1 MGYQTVMAVPRIA
14 DYTEAY
20 RKWNSTKPMRGRSDD
35 KRPLGERRYVDTY
48 SIRKNIWTEAIE
60 LVLYQ
65 TPVIKFTADDEV
77 VLNYGRWP
85 SASTCQFIS
94 RVLAGVGASRV
105 RGEVVL
111 GFTTADGRVI
121 QKLGEN
127 EELVLVRSGEGRY
140 GRWQP
145 KEIKTLFD
153 YRINRREANNVRKDV
168 KQFRDYLQGMVKLME
183 DETMMYGQ
191 TYKRVTRTYAEL
203 GEVFGYRREL
213 KESMVRV
220 DINEWTR
227 LAEKPQNYN
236 THLADNEANKTN
248 WALYNMMSDK
258 FYELVKNDQDENT
271 RHQNYWIAFNILFA
285 YQNYVYWIDENTAH
299 EKKLHLASE
308 YLEKYLEEILF
319 ARFSDRVFKLVELE
333 KGKVPT
339 GRYDK
344 YVRSEA

>member
-14 DYTEAY
+14 DYKEAY
-20 RKWNSTKPMRGRSDD
+20 KRWNDTKPVRGRSDD
-35 KRPLGERRYVDTY
+35 IRPLGERRYVDTY

-85 SASTCQFIS
+85 SASTCQFIT

-105 RGEVVL
+105 RGDVVL
-111 GFTTADGRVI
+111 GFSTADGRVI
-121 QKLGEN
+121 QTLGEN
-127 EELVLVRSGEGRY
+127 EELVLVRVD

-145 KEIKTLFD
+145 KQIKTLYD
-153 YRINRREANNVRKDV
+153 YRINRKEANNVRKDV
-168 KQFRDYLQGMVKLME
+168 SEFRKYLNGMVKLME
-183 DETMMYGQ
+183 DDSVLYGQ
-191 TYKRVTRTYAEL
+191 SFKRITRTYAEL
-203 GEVFGYRREL
+203 GEVFGFKRERL
-213 KESMVRV
+213 LQEDKVRIAV
-220 DINEWTR
+220 NEWQR
-227 LAEKPQNYN
+227 LNEKPHGRYADPEMNKKEWEAYN
-236 THLADNEANKTN
+236 AA
-248 WALYNMMSDK
+248 SDK
-258 FYELVKNDQDENT
+258 FYELVKNDQDDNT

-285 YQNYVYWIDENTAH
+285 YQNHLYWVDESIAH
-299 EKKLHLASE
+299 EKQLYLASE

-319 ARFSDRVFKLVELE
+319 NRFSDRVFKMVELE

-344 YVRSEA
+344 YVRSE

>member
-14 DYTEAY
+14 DYKEAY
-20 RKWNSTKPMRGRSDD
+20 KRWNDTKPVRGRSDD

-94 RVLAGVGASRV
+94 RVLAGVGANRV
-105 RGEVVL
+105 RGDVVL
-111 GFTTADGRVI
+111 GFSTADGVVI

-127 EELVLVRSGEGRY
+127 EELILVRKD

-153 YRINRREANNVRKDV
+153 YRINRKEANNVRKDV
-168 KQFRDYLQGMVKLME
+168 KQFRDYLHGMVKLME
-183 DETMMYGQ
+183 EEVPLYGQ
-191 TYKRVTRTYAEL
+191 TFKRITRSYAEL

-213 KESMVRV
+213 KESKVRIDV
-220 DINEWTR
+220 NDWGR
-227 LAEKPQNYN
+227 LAEKPNPN
-236 THLADNEANKTN
+236 
-248 WALYNMMSDK
+248 
-258 FYELVKNDQDENT
+258 
-271 RHQNYWIAFNILFA
+271 
-285 YQNYVYWIDENTAH
+285 
-299 EKKLHLASE
+299 
-308 YLEKYLEEILF
+308 
-319 ARFSDRVFKLVELE
+319 
-333 KGKVPT
+333 
-339 GRYDK
+339 
-344 YVRSEA
+344 

>member
-14 DYTEAY
+14 NYIEAY
-20 RKWNSTKPMRGRSDD
+20 AKWNNTQPVRGRSDD
-35 KRPLGERRYVDTY
+35 IRPLGERRYVDTY

-85 SASTCQFIS
+85 SASTCQFIT
-94 RVLAGVGASRV
+94 RVLSGVGASRV
-105 RGEVVL
+105 RGDVVL
-111 GFTTADGRVI
+111 GFSTADGRVI

-127 EELVLVRSGEGRY
+127 EELVLVRGGD

-145 KEIKTLFD
+145 KQIKTMFD
-153 YRINRREANNVRKDV
+153 YRINRKEANNVRRDV
-168 KQFRDYLQGMVKLME
+168 SEFRKYLNGMVKLME
-183 DETMMYGQ
+183 DESVLYGQ

-203 GEVFGYRREL
+203 GEVFGL
-213 KESMVRV
+213 KRGGPMQDNKVTV
-220 DINEWTR
+220 DRNDWAR
-227 LAEKPQNYN
+227 LAEKPNPNY
-236 THLADNEANKTN
+236 THAEQLKKDWDK
-248 WALYNMMSDK
+248 YNAASDK
-258 FYELVKNDQDENT
+258 FYELVKNDQDDNT

-285 YQNYVYWIDENTAH
+285 YRNYVYWVDESIMH
-299 EKKLHLASE
+299 EKKLYLASE

-319 ARFSDRVFKLVELE
+319 NRFSDRVFKLVELE

-344 YVRSEA
+344 YVRSEI

>member
-1 MGYQTVMAVPRIA
+1 MAVPRIA
-14 DYTEAY
+14 NYIEAY
-20 RKWNSTKPMRGRSDD
+20 AKWNNTKPMRGRSDD

-48 SIRKNIWTEAIE
+48 SIRKNVWTEAIE

-65 TPVIKFTADDEV
+65 TPVIKFKSDDEV
-77 VLNYGRWP
+77 VINYGRWP
-85 SASTCQFIS
+85 SASTCQFIT
-94 RVLAGVGASRV
+94 RVLSGVGASRV
-105 RGEVVL
+105 RGDVVL
-111 GFTTADGRVI
+111 GFSTPEGRVI

-127 EELVLVRSGEGRY
+127 EELVLVRGGD

-145 KEIKTLFD
+145 KQIKTLFD
-153 YRINRREANNVRKDV
+153 YRINRKEANNVRKDV

-183 DETMMYGQ
+183 DESVLYGQ
-191 TYKRVTRTYAEL
+191 TYKRITRSYAEL
-203 GEVFGYRREL
+203 GEVFGFKRGG
-213 KESMVRV
+213 SMQDDKVMV
-220 DINEWTR
+220 DRNDWAR
-227 LAEKPQNYN
+227 LAEKPNNLYAN
-236 THLADNEANKTN
+236 PEMNKNE

-258 FYELVKNDQDENT
+258 FYELVKNDQDDNT
-271 RHQNYWIAFNILFA
+271 RHQNYWIAFNILFT
-285 YQNYVYWIDENTAH
+285 YRNYMYWIDESMLH
-299 EKKLHLASE
+299 EKQLYLASE

>member
-14 DYTEAY
+14 DYKEAY
-20 RKWNSTKPMRGRSDD
+20 KRWNDTKPMRGRSDD
-35 KRPLGERRYVDTY
+35 IRPLGERRYVDTY
-48 SIRKNIWTEAIE
+48 SIRKNVWTEAIE

-65 TPVIKFTADDEV
+65 TPVVKFKSDDEV
-77 VLNYGRWP
+77 VINYGRWP
-85 SASTCQFIS
+85 SASTCQFIT

-111 GFTTADGRVI
+111 GFNTPEGRVI

-153 YRINRREANNVRKDV
+153 YRINRKEANNVRKDV

-183 DETMMYGQ
+183 EEVPLYGQ
-191 TYKRVTRTYAEL
+191 TFKRITRTYAEL

-213 KESMVRV
+213 KESKVRIDV
-220 DINEWTR
+220 NDWGR
-227 LAEKPQNYN
+227 LGEKPNPNY
-236 THLADNEANKTN
+236 THAEQRKNE
-248 WALYNMMSDK
+248 WALYHMMSDK
-258 FYELVKNDQDENT
+258 FYELVKNDQDDNT

-285 YQNYVYWIDENTAH
+285 YQNHIYWIDEDNAH

-344 YVRSEA
+344 YVRSEV

>member
-14 DYTEAY
+14 NYIEAY
-20 RKWNSTKPMRGRSDD
+20 AKWNNTKPMRGRSDD
-35 KRPLGERRYVDTY
+35 IRPLGERRYVDTY
-48 SIRKNIWTEAIE
+48 SIRKNVWTEAIE

-65 TPVIKFTADDEV
+65 TAVIKFKADDEV

-85 SASTCQFIS
+85 SASTCQFIT

-105 RGEVVL
+105 RGDVVL
-111 GFTTADGRVI
+111 GFSTADGRVI

-127 EELVLVRSGEGRY
+127 EELVLVRVD

-145 KEIKTLFD
+145 KQIKTLFD

-183 DETMMYGQ
+183 DESVLYGQ
-191 TYKRVTRTYAEL
+191 SFKRITRSYAEL
-203 GEVFGYRREL
+203 GEVFGL
-213 KESMVRV
+213 KRGATLARKVTV
-220 DINEWTR
+220 DRNDWAR
-227 LAEKPQNYN
+227 LAEKPNNLYVDPEMNKKDWTLYN
-236 THLADNEANKTN
+236 T
-248 WALYNMMSDK
+248 MSDK
-258 FYELVKNDQDENT
+258 FYELVKNEQDDNT
-271 RHQNYWIAFNILFA
+271 RHQNYWIAFNILFT
-285 YQNYVYWIDENTAH
+285 YRNYVYWVDESIMH

-308 YLEKYLEEILF
+308 YLEKYLEDILF
-319 ARFSDRVFKLVELE
+319 NRFSDKVFKLVELE

>member
-1 MGYQTVMAVPRIA
+1 MGYATVMAVPRIA
-14 DYTEAY
+14 NYIEAY
-20 RKWNSTKPMRGRSDD
+20 ARWNNTKPMRGRSDD
-35 KRPLGERRYVDTY
+35 IRPLGERRYVDTY

-85 SASTCQFIS
+85 SASTCQFIT

-111 GFTTADGRVI
+111 GFNTADGRVI

-127 EELVLVRSGEGRY
+127 EELVLVRVDS
-140 GRWQP
+140 RWQP
-145 KEIKTLFD
+145 KEIKTMFD
-153 YRINRREANNVRKDV
+153 YRINRKEANNVRRDV
-168 KQFRDYLQGMVKLME
+168 SEFRKYLNGMVKLME
-183 DETMMYGQ
+183 DESVMYGQ
-191 TYKRVTRTYAEL
+191 TYKRITRSYAEL
-203 GEVFGYRREL
+203 GEVFGYRYEGL
-213 KESMVRV
+213 HKVTV
-220 DINEWTR
+220 DINEWRR
-227 LAEKPQNYN
+227 LQEKPHPHFTPEQAASHWEAY
-236 THLADNEANKTN
+236 NEA
-248 WALYNMMSDK
+248 SDK

-285 YQNYVYWIDENTAH
+285 YQNYVYWIDESAVH
-299 EKKLHLASE
+299 EKKLHLSSE

-319 ARFSDRVFKLVELE
+319 ARFSDRVFKMVELE

-339 GRYDK
+339 GRYEK
-344 YVRSEA
+344 FVRSEV

>member
-14 DYTEAY
+14 NYTEAY
-20 RKWNSTKPMRGRSDD
+20 AKWNNTKPVRGRSDD
-35 KRPLGERRYVDTY
+35 IRPLGERRYVDTY

-94 RVLAGVGASRV
+94 RVLAGVGAGRV

-121 QKLGEN
+121 QTLGEN
-127 EELVLVRSGEGRY
+127 EELVLVRGGD

-145 KEIKTLFD
+145 KQIKTLFD
-153 YRINRREANNVRKDV
+153 YRINRKEANNVRRDV

-183 DETMMYGQ
+183 DESVMYGQ
-191 TYKRVTRTYAEL
+191 TYKRISRSYAEL
-203 GEVFGYRREL
+203 AEVFGYRRERL
-213 KESMVRV
+213 QGDKVTLDV
-220 DINEWTR
+220 AEWRR
-227 LAEKPQNYN
+227 LVEKPQPRYGNDAAEQEKRDWEAY
-236 THLADNEANKTN
+236 NEA
-248 WALYNMMSDK
+248 SDK
-258 FYELVKNDQDENT
+258 FYELVKNDQDDNT

-285 YQNYVYWIDENTAH
+285 YQNHIYWIDESIAH

-344 YVRSEA
+344 FVRSEA

>member
-14 DYTEAY
+14 DYKEAY
-20 RKWNSTKPMRGRSDD
+20 KRWNDTKPMRGRSDD
-35 KRPLGERRYVDTY
+35 IRPLGERRYVDTY
-48 SIRKNIWTEAIE
+48 SIRKNVWTEAIE

-77 VLNYGRWP
+77 VINYGRWP
-85 SASTCQFIS
+85 SASTCQFITRILS
-94 RVLAGVGASRV
+94 GVGANRV

-111 GFTTADGRVI
+111 GFSTANGVVI

-127 EELVLVRSGEGRY
+127 EELVLVRSGD

-145 KEIKTLFD
+145 KEIKTLYD
-153 YRINRREANNVRKDV
+153 YRVNRKEANNVRRDV
-168 KQFRDYLQGMVKLME
+168 SEFRKYLNGMVKLMG
-183 DETMMYGQ
+183 DESVMYGQ
-191 TYKRVTRTYAEL
+191 TYKRISRSYAEL
-203 GEVFGYRREL
+203 GEVFELRRALNEGKVTVEL
-213 KESMVRV
+213 A
-220 DINEWTR
+220 EWRR
-227 LAEKPQNYN
+227 LAEKPNPNY
-236 THLADNEANKTN
+236 THAEQRKNE
-248 WALYNMMSDK
+248 WALYNTMSDK
-258 FYELVKNDQDENT
+258 FYELVKNEQDENT

-285 YQNYVYWIDENTAH
+285 YQNHIYWIDESIAH
-299 EKKLHLASE
+299 EKQLYLASE
-308 YLEKYLEEILF
+308 YLEKHLEEILF

>member
-14 DYTEAY
+14 DYKEAY
-20 RKWNSTKPMRGRSDD
+20 AKWNNTKPVRGRSDD
-35 KRPLGERRYVDTY
+35 KRPLGERRDVDTY
-48 SIRKNIWTEAIE
+48 SIRKNVWTEAIE

-85 SASTCQFIS
+85 SASTCQFIT
-94 RVLAGVGASRV
+94 RVLAGVGAIRV
-105 RGEVVL
+105 RGDVVL
-111 GFTTADGRVI
+111 HFGDVV

-127 EELVLVRSGEGRY
+127 EELVLVRSGD

-145 KEIKTLFD
+145 KQIKTLFD
-153 YRINRREANNVRKDV
+153 YRINRKEANNVRKDV

-183 DETMMYGQ
+183 DDTVMYGQ
-191 TYKRVTRTYAEL
+191 TYKRISRSYAEL
-203 GEVFGYRREL
+203 GEVFELRRAL
-213 KESMVRV
+213 NESMVTV
-220 DINEWTR
+220 ELAEWRR
-227 LAEKPQNYN
+227 LAEKPQPRYGNDAAEQEKRDWEAYN
-236 THLADNEANKTN
+236 T
-248 WALYNMMSDK
+248 MSDK

-271 RHQNYWIAFNILFA
+271 RHQNYWIAFNILFT
-285 YQNYVYWIDENTAH
+285 YRNYMYWIDESMLH
-299 EKKLHLASE
+299 EKKLYLASE

-319 ARFSDRVFKLVELE
+319 NRFSDKVFKLVELE

-344 YVRSEA
+344 YVRSEV

>member
-14 DYTEAY
+14 NYIEAY
-20 RKWNSTKPMRGRSDD
+20 AKWNNTKPMRGRSDD

-65 TPVIKFTADDEV
+65 TPVIKFKSDDEV

-85 SASTCQFIS
+85 SASTCQFIT

-105 RGEVVL
+105 RGDVVL
-111 GFTTADGRVI
+111 GFSTADGRVI
-121 QKLGEN
+121 QKLGQD
-127 EELVLVRSGEGRY
+127 EELVLVRVD

-145 KEIKTLFD
+145 KQIKTLFD
-153 YRINRREANNVRKDV
+153 YRINRKEANNVRKDV

-183 DETMMYGQ
+183 DESVMYGQ

-203 GEVFGYRREL
+203 GEVFGFNQGGQL
-213 KESMVRV
+213 QNNQVIV
-220 DINEWTR
+220 DRGDWGR
-227 LAEKPQNYN
+227 LAEKPQPRYGNDAAEMEKKDWDKYN
-236 THLADNEANKTN
+236 T
-248 WALYNMMSDK
+248 MSDK

-285 YQNYVYWIDENTAH
+285 YQNYFYWVPKEFIH
-299 EKKLHLASE
+299 EKKIQLASE
-308 YLEKYLEEILF
+308 FLEKYLEEILF

>member
-14 DYTEAY
+14 DYKEAY
-20 RKWNSTKPMRGRSDD
+20 AKWNNTKPMRGRSDD
-35 KRPLGERRYVDTY
+35 IRPLGERRYVDTY

-85 SASTCQFIS
+85 SASTCQFIT

-105 RGEVVL
+105 RGDVVL
-111 GFTTADGRVI
+111 GFTTAEGRVI

-145 KEIKTLFD
+145 KQIKTLFD

-168 KQFRDYLQGMVKLME
+168 SQFRDYLKGMVKLME

-191 TYKRVTRTYAEL
+191 TYKRISRSYAEL

-258 FYELVKNDQDENT
+258 FYELVKNEQDENT

-299 EKKLHLASE
+299 EKKLYLASE

-319 ARFSDRVFKLVELE
+319 ARFSDRVFKMVELE

-344 YVRSEA
+344 YVRSEV

>member
-1 MGYQTVMAVPRIA
+1 MGYSTVMRVPRIA
-14 DYTEAY
+14 NYTEAY
-20 RKWNSTKPMRGRSDD
+20 AKWNNTKPMRGRSDD
-35 KRPLGERRYVDTY
+35 IRPLGERRYVDTY
-48 SIRKNIWTEAIE
+48 SIRKNVWTEAIE

-65 TPVIKFTADDEV
+65 TPVVKFKSDDEV
-77 VLNYGRWP
+77 VINYGRWP
-85 SASTCQFIS
+85 SASTCQFIT

-111 GFTTADGRVI
+111 GFNTGDGRVI
-121 QKLGEN
+121 QKLGQD
-127 EELVLVRSGEGRY
+127 EELILVRKD

-153 YRINRREANNVRKDV
+153 YRINRKEANNVRKDV

-183 DETMMYGQ
+183 DESVMYGQ
-191 TYKRVTRTYAEL
+191 TYKRITRSYAEL

-213 KESMVRV
+213 RESKVRIDV
-220 DINEWTR
+220 NDWAR
-227 LAEKPQNYN
+227 LAEKPNPNY
-236 THLADNEANKTN
+236 THADQRKNE

-285 YQNYVYWIDENTAH
+285 YRNYVYWIDEDTAH
-299 EKKLHLASE
+299 ERKLHLASE

>member
-1 MGYQTVMAVPRIA
+1 MRVPRIA
-14 DYTEAY
+14 NYTEAY
-20 RKWNSTKPMRGRSDD
+20 AKWNNTKPMRGRSDD
-35 KRPLGERRYVDTY
+35 KRPLGERRDVDTY
-48 SIRKNIWTEAIE
+48 SIRKNVWTEAIE

-85 SASTCQFIS
+85 SASTCQFIT
-94 RVLAGVGASRV
+94 RVLAGVGAIRV
-105 RGEVVL
+105 RGDVVL
-111 GFTTADGRVI
+111 HFGDVV

-127 EELVLVRSGEGRY
+127 EELVLVRVD

-145 KEIKTLFD
+145 KQIKTLFD
-153 YRINRREANNVRKDV
+153 YRVNRKEANNVRKDV

-183 DETMMYGQ
+183 DDTVMYGQ
-191 TYKRVTRTYAEL
+191 TYKRISRSYAEL

-213 KESMVRV
+213 KESMVRIDV
-220 DINEWTR
+220 NDWQR
-227 LAEKPQNYN
+227 LAEKPQPRYGNDAAEQEKRDWEAYN
-236 THLADNEANKTN
+236 T
-248 WALYNMMSDK
+248 MSDK
-258 FYELVKNDQDENT
+258 FYELVKNEQDDNT

-285 YQNYVYWIDENTAH
+285 YQNYVYWIDEDNAH
-299 EKKLHLASE
+299 EKKLYLASE

-319 ARFSDRVFKLVELE
+319 ARFSDRVFKLIELE

-344 YVRSEA
+344 YVRSEV

>member
-20 RKWNSTKPMRGRSDD
+20 KKWNNTKPMRGRSDD
-35 KRPLGERRYVDTY
+35 IRPLGERRYVDTY

-65 TPVIKFTADDEV
+65 TPVIKFKSDDEV

-85 SASTCQFIS
+85 SASTCQFIT

-111 GFTTADGRVI
+111 GFTTAEGRVI

-153 YRINRREANNVRKDV
+153 YRINRKEANNVRKDV

-183 DETMMYGQ
+183 DETVMYGQ

-203 GEVFGYRREL
+203 AEVFGYRQGGSMQDHKVTVEL
-213 KESMVRV
+213 T
-220 DINEWTR
+220 EWRR
-227 LAEKPQNYN
+227 LGEKPHYTDPELRKKEWAGYN
-236 THLADNEANKTN
+236 AA
-248 WALYNMMSDK
+248 SDK

-285 YQNYVYWIDENTAH
+285 YQNHIYWIDESIAH
-299 EKKLHLASE
+299 EKQLYLASE

>member
-1 MGYQTVMAVPRIA
+1 MGYATVMRVPRIA
-14 DYTEAY
+14 NYTEAY
-20 RKWNSTKPMRGRSDD
+20 AKWNNTKPMRGRSDD
-35 KRPLGERRYVDTY
+35 KRPLGERRDVDTY
-48 SIRKNIWTEAIE
+48 SIRKNVWTEAIE

-77 VLNYGRWP
+77 VLNHGRWP

-111 GFTTADGRVI
+111 GFSTADGRVI
-121 QKLGEN
+121 QKLGQD
-127 EELVLVRSGEGRY
+127 EELVLVRSGD

-145 KEIKTLFD
+145 KQIKTLFD

-191 TYKRVTRTYAEL
+191 TYKRITRTYAEL
-203 GEVFGYRREL
+203 GEVFGFKRGG
-213 KESMVRV
+213 SMQDNQVTIDRG
-220 DINEWTR
+220 DWQR
-227 LAEKPQNYN
+227 LAEKPQNYYN
-236 THLADNEANKTN
+236 TYPADNEANKTN
-248 WALYNMMSDK
+248 WDKYNTMSDK
-258 FYELVKNDQDENT
+258 FYELVKNDQDDNT

-285 YQNYVYWIDENTAH
+285 YQNYVYWIDESTAH
-299 EKKLHLASE
+299 EKKILLASE

>member
-1 MGYQTVMAVPRIA
+1 MAVPRIA
-14 DYTEAY
+14 DYKEAY
-20 RKWNSTKPMRGRSDD
+20 AKWNNTKPMRGRSDD

-48 SIRKNIWTEAIE
+48 SIRKNVWTEAIE

-65 TPVIKFTADDEV
+65 TAVIKFKADDEV

-85 SASTCQFIS
+85 SASTCQFIT

-111 GFTTADGRVI
+111 GFTTPEGRVI
-121 QKLGEN
+121 QKLGQD

-145 KEIKTLFD
+145 KQIKTLFD
-153 YRINRREANNVRKDV
+153 YRINRKEANNVRRDV
-168 KQFRDYLQGMVKLME
+168 SEFRKYLNGMVKLME
-183 DETMMYGQ
+183 DESVMYGQ
-191 TYKRVTRTYAEL
+191 TYKRIIRSYAEL
-203 GEVFGYRREL
+203 GEVFGLKRGGSMQDDKVTVELTEWRRL
-213 KESMVRV
+213 G
-220 DINEWTR
+220 
-227 LAEKPQNYN
+227 EKPHYTDPELRKKEWAGYN
-236 THLADNEANKTN
+236 DA
-248 WALYNMMSDK
+248 SDK
-258 FYELVKNDQDENT
+258 FYELVKNDQDDNT

-285 YQNYVYWIDENTAH
+285 YRNYVYWIDENTAH
-299 EKKLHLASE
+299 EKKLYLASE

-344 YVRSEA
+344 FVRSEA

>member
-1 MGYQTVMAVPRIA
+1 MGYQTVMRVPRIA
-14 DYTEAY
+14 DYKEAY
-20 RKWNSTKPMRGRSDD
+20 KKWNDTKPLRGRSEDI
-35 KRPLGERRYVDTY
+35 RPLGERRDVDTY

-85 SASTCQFIS
+85 SASTCQFIT

-105 RGEVVL
+105 RGDVVL
-111 GFTTADGRVI
+111 GFSTADGRVI

-127 EELVLVRSGEGRY
+127 EELVLVRVD

-145 KEIKTLFD
+145 KQIKTLFD
-153 YRINRREANNVRKDV
+153 YRINRKEANNVRKDV
-168 KQFRDYLQGMVKLME
+168 KQFRDYMQGMVKLME
-183 DETMMYGQ
+183 DESVLYGQ

-213 KESMVRV
+213 KESMVRIDV
-220 DINEWTR
+220 NDWAR
-227 LAEKPQNYN
+227 LAEKPNNLYV
-236 THLADNEANKTN
+236 DPEMNKKE
-248 WALYNMMSDK
+248 WALYHMMSDK
-258 FYELVKNDQDENT
+258 FYELVKNEQDENT
-271 RHQNYWIAFNILFA
+271 RHQNYWIAFNILFT
-285 YQNYVYWIDENTAH
+285 YRNYVYWVDESIMH

-308 YLEKYLEEILF
+308 YLEKYLEDILF
-319 ARFSDRVFKLVELE
+319 NRFSDRVFKMVELE

>member
-14 DYTEAY
+14 DYKEAY
-20 RKWNSTKPMRGRSDD
+20 KKWNNTKPMRGRSDD
-35 KRPLGERRYVDTY
+35 IRPLGERRYVDTY

-65 TPVIKFTADDEV
+65 TPVIKFKSDDEV

-85 SASTCQFIS
+85 SASTCQFIT

-111 GFTTADGRVI
+111 GFTTAEGRVI

-153 YRINRREANNVRKDV
+153 YRINRKEANNVRKDV
-168 KQFRDYLQGMVKLME
+168 KQFRGYLQGMVKLME
-183 DETMMYGQ
+183 DETVMYGQ

-203 GEVFGYRREL
+203 AEVFGYRREL
-213 KESMVRV
+213 GGSKVIV
-220 DINEWTR
+220 DRNDWAR
-227 LAEKPQNYN
+227 LAEKPNPNY
-236 THLADNEANKTN
+236 THADQRKNE
-248 WALYNMMSDK
+248 WALYNTMSDK

-271 RHQNYWIAFNILFA
+271 RHQNYWLAFNILFT
-285 YQNYVYWIDENTAH
+285 YRNYVYWVDEDTTH
-299 EKKLHLASE
+299 ERKLHLASD
-308 YLEKYLEEILF
+308 YLEKYLEDILF
-319 ARFSDRVFKLVELE
+319 NRFSDRVFKMVELE

-344 YVRSEA
+344 YVRSE

>member
-1 MGYQTVMAVPRIA
+1 MGYATVMTVPRIA
-14 DYTEAY
+14 NYTEAY
-20 RKWNSTKPMRGRSDD
+20 AKWNNTKPVRGRSDD
-35 KRPLGERRYVDTY
+35 IRPLGERRYVDSY
-48 SIRKNIWTEAIE
+48 SVRKNVWTEAIE

-77 VLNYGRWP
+77 IINYGRWP
-85 SASTCQFIS
+85 SASTCQFITRILS
-94 RVLAGVGASRV
+94 GVGANRV
-105 RGEVVL
+105 RGDVVL
-111 GFTTADGRVI
+111 GFSTANGVVI

-127 EELVLVRSGEGRY
+127 EELVLVRSGD

-145 KEIKTLFD
+145 KQIKTLFD
-153 YRINRREANNVRKDV
+153 YRINRKEANNVRKDV

-183 DETMMYGQ
+183 DDTVMYGQ
-191 TYKRVTRTYAEL
+191 TYKRITRTYAEL
-203 GEVFGYRREL
+203 GEVFGFKRERL
-213 KESMVRV
+213 LQEDKVAV
-220 DINEWTR
+220 DVNDWQR

-236 THLADNEANKTN
+236 THLADNEANRTN
-248 WALYNMMSDK
+248 WNKYNDASDK

-285 YQNYVYWIDENTAH
+285 YQNYLYWIDESTMH
-299 EKKLHLASE
+299 EKKLHLSSE

-319 ARFSDRVFKLVELE
+319 ARFSDRVFKMVELE

-344 YVRSEA
+344 FVRSE

>member
-1 MGYQTVMAVPRIA
+1 MGYQTVMAVPRINN
-14 DYTEAY
+14 YTEAY

-35 KRPLGERRYVDTY
+35 IRPLGERRYVDTY

-65 TPVIKFTADDEV
+65 TPVIKFKSDDEV
-77 VLNYGRWP
+77 VINYGRWP

-94 RVLAGVGASRV
+94 RVLWGVGASRV
-105 RGEVVL
+105 RGDVVL
-111 GFTTADGRVI
+111 GFSTADGRVI
-121 QKLGEN
+121 QKLGQD
-127 EELVLVRSGEGRY
+127 EELVLVRVD

-153 YRINRREANNVRKDV
+153 YRINRKEANNVRKDV

-183 DETMMYGQ
+183 DESVLYGQ

-203 GEVFGYRREL
+203 AEVFGYRREGL
-213 KESMVRV
+213 QNKVTVE
-220 DINEWTR
+220 
-227 LAEKPQNYN
+227 LAEWRRLVEKPNPHYPQAEQ
-236 THLADNEANKTN
+236 LKNE

-271 RHQNYWIAFNILFA
+271 RHQNYWIAFNILFT
-285 YQNYVYWIDENTAH
+285 YRNYMYWVDESTMH
-299 EKKLHLASE
+299 EKKLYLASE

-319 ARFSDRVFKLVELE
+319 ARFSDRVFKMVELE

-339 GRYDK
+339 GRYENF
-344 YVRSEA
+344 VRSEV

>member
-35 KRPLGERRYVDTY
+35 IRPLGERRYVDTY
-48 SIRKNIWTEAIE
+48 SIRKNVWTEAIE

-65 TPVIKFTADDEV
+65 TPVIKFKSDDEV
-77 VLNYGRWP
+77 VINYGRWP

-111 GFTTADGRVI
+111 GFTTPEGRVI
-121 QKLGEN
+121 QKLGQD

-145 KEIKTLFD
+145 KQIKTLFD
-153 YRINRREANNVRKDV
+153 YRINRKEANNVRKDV

-183 DETMMYGQ
+183 DESVLYGQ
-191 TYKRVTRTYAEL
+191 TYKRITRSYAEL

-213 KESMVRV
+213 RESKVTIDV
-220 DINEWTR
+220 NEWGR
-227 LAEKPQNYN
+227 LAEKPNPHYPQPEQLKKDWEKYN
-236 THLADNEANKTN
+236 T
-248 WALYNMMSDK
+248 MSDK

-285 YQNYVYWIDENTAH
+285 YRNFMYWIDESIAH
-299 EKKLHLASE
+299 EKQLYLASE

-344 YVRSEA
+344 FVRSE